1 MNVPRRKDF
10 DPALHIYNQPSE
22 PRNGGKGGRYLPSV
36 HRDHGQTAHDPRK
49 HIVNRL
55 FETVFKLRSERRGF

>member
-1 MNVPRRKDF
+1 MGRKD
-10 DPALHIYNQPSE
+10 
-22 PRNGGKGGRYLPSV
+22 GRYLPSV